1 MRISDWS
8 SDVCSSDLGHL
19 DRHVRHGANPEPLPD
34 EGIENDDSEP
44 PPGAAEQHARY
55 PKQSALCQAGKVIQ
69 RLRHG
74 AHEMASPHFPAALL
88 ISPHSSDVADKPK
101 SIVTGTRV

>member
-34 EGIENDDSEP
+34 EGIENDDFEP

-55 PKQSALCQAGKVIQ
+55 PKQRALCQAGKVIK
-69 RLRHG
+69 RLRLV
-74 AHEMASPHFPAALL
+74 ATEMARQRFPAELR
-88 ISPHSSDVADKPK
+88 DRK
-101 SIVTGTRV
+101 SRRLKYMH